1 MTRRMAW
8 VTTQEALG
16 RDPDHP
22 YGVPAL
28 EAAGIEVATVDW
40 KDPAVDWS
48 SFDRVLPRSTWDYPE
63 VMDRFLTWIDAVDA
77 VTDLRNSPATMRWSM
92 DKHYLADLDGAGIP
106 VTPTEF
112 VEVGAIPGFPR
123 GGFVVK
129 PAVGAGSRDV
139 AAYREGQED
148 VAAEHVSRLH
158 ARGASVLVQPALAS
172 IAVEGEWPLVFFHGD
187 YSHAASKRVTLANAA
202 AVDDLYA
209 EELNAPHMASAEQ
222 VAVATAV
229 VDLAAARFGVPTYA
243 RVDVVR
249 GDDGRM
255 CVLEVEL
262 VEPSLF
268 LPEGGPEAVARFV
281 DAVTA

>member
-1 MTRRMAW
+1 MRMAW
-8 VTTQEALG
+8 VTTQEAIG

-40 KDPAVDWS
+40 KDPSVDWVD
-48 SFDRVLPRSTWDYPE
+48 FDRVLPRSTWDYPE
-63 VMDRFLTWIDAVDA
+63 VLDRFLAWVDAVDA
-77 VTDLRNSPATMRWSM
+77 VTDLRNSPATMRWSI
-92 DKHYLADLDGAGIP
+92 DKHYLADLADAAIP

-112 VEVGAIPGFPR
+112 VEVGAIPAFPPR
-123 GGFVVK
+123 EFVVK
-129 PAVGAGSRDV
+129 PAIGAGSRDA
-139 AAYREGQED
+139 AAYAPGQED
-148 VAAEHVSRLH
+148 VAAAHVARLH
-158 ARGASVLVQPALAS
+158 ARDASVLVQPKLAS
-172 IAVEGEWPLVFFHGD
+172 IATEGEWPLVFFHGD

-209 EELNAPHMASAEQ
+209 EETNAAF
-222 VAVATAV
+222 VATSEQIEVAQAV
-229 VDLAAARFGVPTYA
+229 VDLAASRFGVPPYA
-243 RVDVVR
+243 RIDLVR

-255 CVLEVEL
+255 CVLEVEM

-268 LPEGGPEAVARFV
+268 LPEGGPGAVARFV

>member
-1 MTRRMAW
+1 MMRRIAW
-8 VTTQEALG
+8 VTTREAIG

-28 EAAGIEVATVDW
+28 EAAGVEVVTADW
-40 KDPAVDWS
+40 KDAAIDWAT
-48 SFDRVLPRSTWDYPE
+48 FDRVLPRSTWDYPE
-63 VMDRFLTWIDAVDA
+63 VMARFLVWVDAVDA

-92 DKHYLADLDGAGIP
+92 DKHYLADLSAAGIP

-112 VEVGAIPGFPR
+112 VEVGAIPAFPR
-123 GGFVVK
+123 GGFVIK
-129 PAVGAGSRDV
+129 PAIGAGSRDA
-139 AAYREGQED
+139 AAYTPGQED
-148 VAAEHVSRLH
+148 VAAEHVARLN
-158 ARGASVLVQPALAS
+158 ARGAAVLVQPTLTS
-172 IAVEGEWPLVFFHGD
+172 IAVEGEWPLVFFHGV

-209 EELNAPHMASAEQ
+209 EETNAPH
-222 VAVATAV
+222 VATREQIEVAQAV
-229 VDLAAARFGVPTYA
+229 VELTASRFGVPTYA
-243 RVDVVR
+243 RVDLVR

-268 LPEGGPEAVARFV
+268 LPEGGPDAVARFV